1 MDPDLDSVLKQLDV
15 LRTTVTALAKTK
27 TGNAPAAPL
36 QVAATSSSA
45 APLRVASSSSSQ
57 DEASSRLSR
66 TRSLADVASDEDA
79 SNLRPTLYPH
89 PPRPQNDSLEESHW
103 DGLDALKLDSFQGFF
118 NLSMLLLAC
127 MW

>member
-1 MDPDLDSVLKQLDV
+1 MDPDLDSVLKQLDA
-15 LRTTVTALAKTK
+15 LRTTVTALAKSK
-27 TGNAPAAPL
+27 TDNAAAAP
-36 QVAATSSSA
+36 VRVATSQ
-45 APLRVASSSSSQ
+45 SSQ

-127 MW
+127 MLDAPHLL

>member
-27 TGNAPAAPL
+27 TGNAP
-36 QVAATSSSA
+36 A

>member
-1 MDPDLDSVLKQLDV
+1 MDPDLDSVLKQLDA
-15 LRTTVTALAKTK
+15 LRTTVTALAKSK
-27 TGNAPAAPL
+27 TDNAAAAP
-36 QVAATSSSA
+36 VRVATSQ
-45 APLRVASSSSSQ
+45 SSQ

-127 MW
+127 MLDAPLLL